1 MRRFT
6 VTVVIENKQGLSD
19 PEGETIL
26 RDLVLKEG
34 RDESNGGGDNEN
46 GNNENG
52 NNENG
57 NSENGNNG
65 CRISE
70 IKTAKMLRMTVDSQ
84 DAESA
89 VRDVRRVCDALHL
102 YNPIV
107 SSVDI
112 TAEPRPE

>member
-1 MRRFT
+1 MRRFI

-34 RDESNGGGDNEN
+34 RDEASGGGAGSNGSNE
-46 GNNENG
+46 
-52 NNENG
+52 
-57 NSENGNNG
+57 SGNNG
-65 CRISE
+65 CRISD

-89 VRDVRRVCDALHL
+89 VRDVRKVCDALHL

-107 SSVDI
+107 SIVDV
-112 TAEPRPE
+112 TAEPSP

>member
-34 RDESNGGGDNEN
+34 RDESNGGGYNEN
-46 GNNENG
+46 GNN
-52 NNENG
+52 
-57 NSENGNNG
+57 ENGNNG

>member
-1 MRRFT
+1 MPGFV

-34 RDESNGGGDNEN
+34 RDEANGGGVRDNDGNEN
-46 GNNENG
+46 G
-52 NNENG
+52 
-57 NSENGNNG
+57 SDG

-89 VRDVRRVCDALHL
+89 VRDVRKVCDALHL

-112 TAEPRPE
+112 AAELARE

>member
-6 VTVVIENKQGLSD
+6 VTVIIENKRGLSD

-34 RDESNGGGDNEN
+34 RDEASGGGAGSN
-46 GNNENG
+46 GNNE
-52 NNENG
+52 
-57 NSENGNNG
+57 SGNNG

-70 IKTAKMLRMTVDSQ
+70 IKTAKMLRMTVDSR

-89 VRDVRRVCDALHL
+89 VRDVRKVCDALHL

-107 SSVDI
+107 SMVDI
-112 TAEPRPE
+112 TAEPIP

>member
-34 RDESNGGGDNEN
+34 RDETGGGGASSD
-46 GNNENG
+46 GSSDG
-52 NNENG
+52 SNENG
-57 NSENGNNG
+57 NSG

-89 VRDVRRVCDALHL
+89 VRDVRKMCDTLHL

-112 TAEPRPE
+112 TAEPSP

>member
-34 RDESNGGGDNEN
+34 RDETNGSDVYNNNDNNDE
-46 GNNENG
+46 G
-52 NNENG
+52 
-57 NSENGNNG
+57 GNNG

-84 DAESA
+84 DSESA

-107 SSVDI
+107 SSADI
-112 TAEPRPE
+112 TAEPTP